1 MLRWQKLMRNT
12 GVDPSDILAAAGCIS
27 LLYGLASWWV
37 PAAWM
42 VGGVLLLVAALW
54 PDLRRRTP

>member
-1 MLRWQKLMRNT
+1 MRNT

>member
-1 MLRWQKLMRNT
+1 MKWMRGT
-12 GVDPSDILAAAGCIS
+12 GIDARDIVGTAGFVS
-27 LLYGLASWWV
+27 LLYGLASWWP

-42 VGGVLLLVAALW
+42 IGGLLMLGLALW

>member
-1 MLRWQKLMRNT
+1 MLHRLMRRT
-12 GVDPSDILAAAGCIS
+12 GIDGRDILGAAGCIS

-42 VGGVLLLVAALW
+42 VAGLLLLSAALW
-54 PDLRRRTP
+54 PYLRKAM